1 MIQTALK
8 VLFDSIDEDDK
19 EIFLEAMHALLDPVA
34 KEIIN
39 KTSIK
44 PRAIDEFGY
53 YETTIVRYAD
63 LLEHIGVL
71 ERVWD
76 GTTNKLAITE
86 LGREI
91 SNVFKLDAKYPQQI
105 E

>member
-8 VLFDSIDEDDK
+8 VLFDSINDEDK
-19 EIFLEAMHALLDPVA
+19 ELFLTAMHALLDPVA
-34 KEIIN
+34 KEIIS

-44 PRAIDEFGY
+44 PCRIDEFQY
-53 YETTIVRYAD
+53 YETTVVRYAD

-71 ERVWD
+71 ERVWE
-76 GTTNKLAITE
+76 GTTNKLTITE

-91 SNVFKLDAKYPQQI
+91 SKIFEI
-105 E
+105 R